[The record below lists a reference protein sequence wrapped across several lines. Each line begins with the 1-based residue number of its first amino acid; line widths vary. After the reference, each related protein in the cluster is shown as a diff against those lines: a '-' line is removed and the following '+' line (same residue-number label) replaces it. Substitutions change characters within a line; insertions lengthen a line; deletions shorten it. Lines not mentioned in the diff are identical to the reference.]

1 MTHLDPTIGQKDLV
15 LSGHNLSV
23 RVFLLAE
30 VDLLLVVVMSMDVVV
45 KVVGMMLMVVVVV
58 VMVVVV
64 VVVIIMVVMFFCF
77 NDVTYGLLS

>member
-30 VDLLLVVVMSMDVVV
+30 VDLLLVVVMGMNVVV
-45 KVVGMMLMVVVVV
+45 KVVGMSMV
-58 VMVVVV
+58 VVVV

-77 NDVTYGLLS
+77 DDVTCGLLS